1 MKTFFVYCTD
11 VNTLKICD
19 KYSEDGLSYQD
30 EEYKGELNFK
40 EKEDFINFLNDV
52 GESLE
57 SPNYPFSKYPDLEF
71 SMEDDL
77 LDYFDELQG

>member
-30 EEYKGELNFK
+30 E
-40 EKEDFINFLNDV
+40 
-52 GESLE
+52 
-57 SPNYPFSKYPDLEF
+57 
-71 SMEDDL
+71 
-77 LDYFDELQG
+77 

>member
-30 EEYKGELNFK
+30 EEYKGDLNFK
-40 EKEDFINFLNDV
+40 EKEDFINFL
-52 GESLE
+52 
-57 SPNYPFSKYPDLEF
+57 K
-71 SMEDDL
+71 M
-77 LDYFDELQG
+77 